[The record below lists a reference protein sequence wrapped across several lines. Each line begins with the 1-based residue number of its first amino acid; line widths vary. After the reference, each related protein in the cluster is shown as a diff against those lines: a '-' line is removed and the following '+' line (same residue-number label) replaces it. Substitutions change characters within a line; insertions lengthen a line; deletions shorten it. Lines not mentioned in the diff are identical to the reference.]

1 MTTVK
6 KFSDGQRREYV
17 NQLSKM
23 TTRKVALADVTD
35 EDLSGVGMVPEL
47 EVPVEP
53 IEPMVEEVMAPVG
66 EIAELKKKFE
76 DALKNEELDKDLK
89 KQAEEM
95 LAKIEELEKAM
106 KDAKALVEK
115 IAPPAPPVEEVA
127 VAEVPAEVPAV

>member
-1 MTTVK
+1 MATVK

-53 IEPMVEEVMAPVG
+53 IEPMVEEVVAPVG

-95 LAKIEELEKAM
+95 LAKLEELEKAM
-106 KDAKALVEK
+106 EDAKALVEK

-127 VAEVPAEVPAV
+127 VAEVPAETPTV

>member
-1 MTTVK
+1 MVK
-6 KFSDGQRREYV
+6 KTFSDESRIAYV
-17 NQLSKM
+17 NLMPQYGKRVS
-23 TTRKVALADVTD
+23 LADATD
-35 EDLSGVGMVPEL
+35 ENMLNAGMLPTVS
-47 EVPVEP
+47 VEESMP
-53 IEPMVEEVMAPVG
+53 ADVSVDEEVMAPVG

-106 KDAKALVEK
+106 EDAKALVEK

-127 VAEVPAEVPAV
+127 VAEVPAEAPAV

>member
-1 MTTVK
+1 MATVK

-53 IEPMVEEVMAPVG
+53 MEPMVEEVVAPVG

-115 IAPPAPPVEEVA
+115 IAPPAPPVEEGA
-127 VAEVPAEVPAV
+127 VAEVPAKAPAV

>member
-1 MTTVK
+1 MAIVK
-6 KFSDGQRREYV
+6 KFSDGQRREYI

-35 EDLSGVGMVPEL
+35 EDMSAVGMVPEL

-53 IEPMVEEVMAPVG
+53 SATMVEEVAAPSG
-66 EIAELKKKFE
+66 EIAELMKKFE

-95 LAKIEELEKAM
+95 LAKLEELKKAM
-106 KDAKALVEK
+106 EDAKALVEK

>member
-1 MTTVK
+1 MAIVK

-53 IEPMVEEVMAPVG
+53 IEPMVEEVAASIG

>member
-1 MTTVK
+1 MAIVK
-6 KFSDGQRREYV
+6 KFSDGQRREYI

-35 EDLSGVGMVPEL
+35 EDMSAVGMVPEL

-53 IEPMVEEVMAPVG
+53 SATMVEEVAAPSG
-66 EIAELKKKFE
+66 EIAELMKKFE

-95 LAKIEELEKAM
+95 LAKLEELKKAM
-106 KDAKALVEK
+106 EDAKALIEK

>member
-1 MTTVK
+1 MATVK

-35 EDLSGVGMVPEL
+35 EDLSGVGMIPEL

-106 KDAKALVEK
+106 EDAKALVEK

>member
-1 MTTVK
+1 MATVK

-35 EDLSGVGMVPEL
+35 EDMSAVGMVPEL

-53 IEPMVEEVMAPVG
+53 SATMGEETVAPVG
-66 EIAELKKKFE
+66 EMAELMKKFE

-95 LAKIEELEKAM
+95 LAKLEELKKAM
-106 KDAKALVEK
+106 EDAKALIEK

-127 VAEVPAEVPAV
+127 VAEVPAGVPTV

>member
-1 MTTVK
+1 MAIVK

-35 EDLSGVGMVPEL
+35 EDLSGVGMIPEL

>member
-1 MTTVK
+1 MAIVK

-35 EDLSGVGMVPEL
+35 EDLSGVGMIPEL

-53 IEPMVEEVMAPVG
+53 IEPMAEEVMAPVG

-106 KDAKALVEK
+106 EDAKALVEK